1 MGNQF
6 YPKITVKF
14 LKSLLRGQAKGF
26 LSINYIFVEMLQR
39 LSVQQSEKYIL
50 HLSEK
55 KIGDPFTP
63 VSAFIPLRETSR
75 TFHLLAPSLRI
86 ALFVLLI
93 YATRLSTRSYT
104 HSNVP
109 LLYDVVGFLASPFH
123 GGV

>member
-14 LKSLLRGQAKGF
+14 LKSMLRSQPKGF
-26 LSINYIFVEMLQR
+26 LSVNYFFVEILKR
-39 LSVQQSEKYIL
+39 LSVQQSAKYIL

-55 KIGDPFTP
+55 KIGDPLTA

-75 TFHLLAPSLRI
+75 TFHLLASSPRI
-86 ALFVLLI
+86 AFVLLI

>member
-55 KIGDPFTP
+55 KLVILSPPF
-63 VSAFIPLRETSR
+63 L
-75 TFHLLAPSLRI
+75 HLYR
-86 ALFVLLI
+86 
-93 YATRLSTRSYT
+93 
-104 HSNVP
+104 
-109 LLYDVVGFLASPFH
+109 
-123 GGV
+123 